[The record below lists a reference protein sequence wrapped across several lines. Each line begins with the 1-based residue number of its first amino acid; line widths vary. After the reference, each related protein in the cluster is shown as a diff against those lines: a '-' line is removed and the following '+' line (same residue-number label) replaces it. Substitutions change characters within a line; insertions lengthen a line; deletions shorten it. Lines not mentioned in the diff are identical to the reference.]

1 MMRFLLAP
9 DWSSTPEVRI
19 EIRGTAVKA
28 RAVQVLLN
36 GTMVGT
42 VLGDGPVTSDFVVS
56 RDQFRA
62 GHENELAFE
71 VDGAGPVDHD
81 FRTLGFELESVQF
94 QPVEVASA
102 TQ

>member
-1 MMRFLLAP
+1 MTRFLLAP
-9 DWSSTPEVRI
+9 DWSSNSEVRI

-28 RAVQVLLN
+28 RAVQVFLN
-36 GTMVGT
+36 GTAVGT
-42 VLGDGPVTSDFVVS
+42 ILGDGLVTSDFVVS

-62 GHENELAFE
+62 GHENELAFD

-94 QPVEVASA
+94 QPVEPA
-102 TQ
+102 TATR

>member
-1 MMRFLLAP
+1 MRFLLAP

-36 GTMVGT
+36 GTRVGT
-42 VLGDGPVTSDFVVS
+42 ILGDGLVTSDFVVS

-71 VDGAGPVDHD
+71 VDNASPVEHD
-81 FRTLGFELESVQF
+81 FRTLGFEVASVEF
-94 QPVEVASA
+94 QPVEAASA
-102 TQ
+102 TR